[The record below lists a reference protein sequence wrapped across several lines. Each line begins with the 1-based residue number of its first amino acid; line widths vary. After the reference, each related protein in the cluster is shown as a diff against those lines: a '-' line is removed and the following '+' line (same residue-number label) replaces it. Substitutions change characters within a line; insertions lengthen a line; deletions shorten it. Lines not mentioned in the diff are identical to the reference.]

1 MARLSLIVMIIAV
14 ALACVFAEEE
24 LYSNRYDDINIHEIL
39 ANEKLR
45 MQYYKCLLGTAPC
58 KTADAKFFAGIV
70 NEAMQTQCRK
80 CSEKQKELLN
90 VLSDWFTKN
99 RPEEWEALVKKTIE
113 NVQNKNA

>member
-1 MARLSLIVMIIAV
+1 MI
-14 ALACVFAEEE
+14 
-24 LYSNRYDDINIHEIL
+24 S
-39 ANEKLR
+39 
-45 MQYYKCLLGTAPC
+45 
-58 KTADAKFFAGIV
+58 GII

-99 RPEEWEALVKKTIE
+99 KPEEWEALVKKTIE